1 MIENN
6 NRSIMEV
13 VGMEYIVLGIIAVII
28 WGFYAFFFVGAK
40 MVEGEQPDPMPDKD
54 VWDLMD
60 EGKD

>member
-1 MIENN
+1 
-6 NRSIMEV
+6 
-13 VGMEYIVLGIIAVII
+13 MEYIVLGIIAVII

-40 MVEGEQPDPMPDKD
+40 MVEGEQPDPMPDKE